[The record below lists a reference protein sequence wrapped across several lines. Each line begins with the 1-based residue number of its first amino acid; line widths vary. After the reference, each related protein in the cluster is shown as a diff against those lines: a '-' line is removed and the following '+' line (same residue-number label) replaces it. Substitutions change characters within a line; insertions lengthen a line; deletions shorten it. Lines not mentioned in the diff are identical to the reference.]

1 MKTANSVVNHIF
13 IAKEAITF
21 GTLLSAIEAVNAA
34 LGVETASPCLSYVG
48 IKVPLNPTSK
58 DIKRYKIISFN
69 WDWTEKCGINWR
81 TAFRSCAAIQV
92 IPKGHCVQ
100 LSFFSE
106 TTENWTDSEIKTI
119 LATLFEIN
127 SKN

>member
-1 MKTANSVVNHIF
+1 MKTDSSVVNHIF

-21 GTLLSAIEAVNAA
+21 GTLLSAIDAVNAA
-34 LGVETASPCLSYVG
+34 LGVDTASPCLSYVG
-48 IKVPLNPTSK
+48 IKVPLNPKSK

-69 WDWTEKCGINWR
+69 WDWDSKCGINWR
-81 TAFRSCAAIQV
+81 TAFHYSAARQV

-106 TTENWTDSEIKTI
+106 TTEKWTESEIKSI
-119 LATLFEIN
+119 MATLFEIN